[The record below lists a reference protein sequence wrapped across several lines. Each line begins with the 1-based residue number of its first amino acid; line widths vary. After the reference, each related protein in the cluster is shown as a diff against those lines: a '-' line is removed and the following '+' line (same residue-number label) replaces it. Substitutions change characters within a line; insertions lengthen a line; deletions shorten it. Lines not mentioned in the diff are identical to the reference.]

1 MTKVI
6 KCINRV
12 LTIELLAELKKA
24 VSSEYVRLIQ
34 YVGIRN
40 IVRKLFLGICQN
52 FVCYFLR
59 HDEFLFQL

>member
-1 MTKVI
+1 M
-6 KCINRV
+6 
-12 LTIELLAELKKA
+12 IELLAELKKA

-34 YVGIRN
+34 YVGIHN
-40 IVRKLFLGICQN
+40 IVRKLFLGICQT